1 MENEKDTPKQLMFLE
16 PVNEN
21 TDNDQ
26 LLERLV
32 QKLESFGFNIIGKN
46 EEQKNEN

>member
-16 PVNEN
+16 PVNEY
-21 TDNDQ
+21 TDTDQ

-32 QKLESFGFNIIGKN
+32 RKLESLGFNIIHKN